1 MIELMKNAKIEEKE
15 TIPGKLY
22 WIFGNIIEPL
32 RSKTDDADNA
42 WILHSVDTGGK
53 WGKGGLFTV
62 LQDLSKQ
69 IPEIYNLAGKM
80 NDLHTG
86 DCHILERI
94 IPSQKSVVNDLK
106 PKMIIQNLNKEIDA
120 SIKILRKL
128 SIVLMVTQNLRD
140 RHRMYMSENNL
151 KHCFKMIAQYA
162 KTKDKMPSL
171 HMPMIWWGVQ
181 NIDEKTVLGMITKY
195 LCKEGMNVYIYQYRK
210 FKGNK
215 NPPLQ
220 PQQTAPVV
228 QPYLNKNLRKPLA
241 KKPKL
246 DVMDDEDEDSFIVDN
261 DEEDEAGFSEEEEE
275 SPTESEVEEDESE
288 EDIDLSDDEDDD
300 Y

>member
-80 NDLHTG
+80 NDLHT
-86 DCHILERI
+86 
-94 IPSQKSVVNDLK
+94 V
-106 PKMIIQNLNKEIDA
+106 
-120 SIKILRKL
+120 
-128 SIVLMVTQNLRD
+128 
-140 RHRMYMSENNL
+140 YMSENNS

-162 KTKDKMPSL
+162 KTKEKMPSL
-171 HMPMIWWGVQ
+171 HMPMIWWGIQ
-181 NIDEKTVLGMITKY
+181 NFDEKTVLGMITKY

-215 NPPLQ
+215 NFPLQ

-228 QPYLNKNLRKPLA
+228 QPYLNRNLRKPLA

-246 DVMDDEDEDSFIVDN
+246 DVKDDEDEDSFIVDN
-261 DEEDEAGFSEEEEE
+261 DEEDEAEFSEEEEE